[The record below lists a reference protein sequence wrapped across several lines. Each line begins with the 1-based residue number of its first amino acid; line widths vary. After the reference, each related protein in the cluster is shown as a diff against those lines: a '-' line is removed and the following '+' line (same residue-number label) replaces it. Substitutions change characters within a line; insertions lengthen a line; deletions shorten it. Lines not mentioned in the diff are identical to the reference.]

1 MSWKSFSDIVG
12 RRATAITS
20 STRQQIKVAQILAS
34 AESALKKHLGLIAQ
48 DIKPKMLKRGIL
60 TFVSPE
66 APALS
71 ELRLRENLI
80 IQDIN
85 QAVGYTAVVRL
96 AYNIEIIP
104 NSQ

>member
-1 MSWKSFSDIVG
+1 MPWKSFSDIVG
-12 RRATAITS
+12 KRLSAITT

-34 AESALKKHLGLIAQ
+34 AEVSLTKHLGLMAQ
-48 DIKPKMLKRGIL
+48 NIKPKMLRRGIL

-66 APALS
+66 APALA

-85 QAVGYTAVVRL
+85 QSVGYTAVIRL
-96 AYNIEIIP
+96 AYNIEIMTK
-104 NSQ
+104 SQ